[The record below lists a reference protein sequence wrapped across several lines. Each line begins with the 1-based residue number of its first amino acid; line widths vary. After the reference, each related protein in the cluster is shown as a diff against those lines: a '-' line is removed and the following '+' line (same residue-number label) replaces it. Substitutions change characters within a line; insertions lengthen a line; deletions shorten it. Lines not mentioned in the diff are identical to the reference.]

1 MNYQILRPVRL
12 IAVFLMMTGLSVGC
26 ATVVVPLSP
35 TDITMTDADTDHGW
49 LLGTIH
55 LTRHES
61 DHTEKFTKMRMVDMK
76 WWLEEETTGKRF
88 HISPLPID
96 GPFAVK
102 LPAGSYRVT
111 GIGFSNMR
119 GVWHTALPAEFRV
132 RSRGCTSLGTWALQ
146 MQTGFF
152 SGWITREVF
161 ADHRFTQDASE
172 SIHEVQGCPTV
183 VAPVE
188 SPVQSSIELDVHLHA
203 F

>member
-119 GVWHTALPAEFRV
+119 GGLAHGASCRV
-132 RSRGCTSLGTWALQ
+132 
-146 MQTGFF
+146 
-152 SGWITREVF
+152 SG
-161 ADHRFTQDASE
+161 
-172 SIHEVQGCPTV
+172 
-183 VAPVE
+183 PV
-188 SPVQSSIELDVHLHA
+188 PRVHLPRDMGVADANRILQWMDHA
-203 F
+203 RGVR